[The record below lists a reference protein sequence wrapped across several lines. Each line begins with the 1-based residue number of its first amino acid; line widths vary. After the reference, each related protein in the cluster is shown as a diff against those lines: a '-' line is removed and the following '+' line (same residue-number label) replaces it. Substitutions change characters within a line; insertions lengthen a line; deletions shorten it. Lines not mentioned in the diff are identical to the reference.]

1 MEGKELKAFSVVVDG
16 GPAGADGPNK
26 TSANRTPCELLL
38 FIHRFFIRVFG
49 RDVGQ
54 RVTFDVVPVLLVR
67 SIICNMSDPLI
78 CLLVHELA
86 MRLSN
91 ARRR

>member
-1 MEGKELKAFSVVVDG
+1 MKGKELEALSVVVDG

-26 TSANRTPCELLL
+26 RSGNRTPCE

-49 RDVGQ
+49 RDIGQ
-54 RVTFDVVPVLLVR
+54 RVTLLLDVVPVLLVR

-91 ARRR
+91 PRRR